1 ASGIN
6 PYGGRVDGLMPIKD
20 VLAGFEEGKQI
31 KIAGRIMAW
40 RSMGKVIFADL
51 VDQEAKIQLFIKPA
65 LLPEGTDAIIKLL
78 DIGDIL
84 AIEGELFVTKTEMQS
99 VKVSAL
105 SIQSKALRPLPE
117 KWHGLKKV
125 ETRYR
130 QRYLDLASNMEI
142 RKLFQTRSKVVSHI
156 RRHLDEQRYLEVETP
171 MMHSIPGGAAG
182 KPFKTHHNAL
192 DIDLYMRIAPELYL
206 KRLLVGGL
214 ERVYEINKSF
224 RNEGISTRHNPEFTM
239 LEVYTAYSDVEG
251 VMDLCQSIIQTAA
264 KEVLGTMVVQNGDIE
279 IDLAHFDRVSFAD
292 LMQEEFDIRPE
303 DELEVWAQKV
313 RAKGIEIDD
322 KELSRTKLVK
332 IIGDLLDPAKR
343 KHPVF
348 VTDYF
353 TELCPLAKKNPNNPG
368 ISERFELFIGGI
380 EIANGYSE
388 LNDPIEQMERFK
400 EDIAHDDENDFE
412 GLIDVDF
419 VRALEH
425 GMPPAG
431 GLGIGID
438 RMVMILTG
446 QTSIRE
452 VLLFPQ
458 LKPE

>member
-1 ASGIN
+1 MMSEDNELLKDRRVKYDALKASGIN

-279 IDLAHFDRVSFAD
+279 IDLSHFDRVSFAD

-313 RAKGIEIDD
+313 
-322 KELSRTKLVK
+322 
-332 IIGDLLDPAKR
+332 
-343 KHPVF
+343 
-348 VTDYF
+348 
-353 TELCPLAKKNPNNPG
+353 
-368 ISERFELFIGGI
+368 
-380 EIANGYSE
+380 
-388 LNDPIEQMERFK
+388 
-400 EDIAHDDENDFE
+400 
-412 GLIDVDF
+412 
-419 VRALEH
+419 
-425 GMPPAG
+425 
-431 GLGIGID
+431 
-438 RMVMILTG
+438 
-446 QTSIRE
+446 
-452 VLLFPQ
+452 
-458 LKPE
+458 